1 MLLNEHKIKDF
12 FNKKI
17 TIEKIKT
24 LKFIII
30 DL

>member
-12 FNKKI
+12 FNIKM

-24 LKFIII
+24 LKFFNY
-30 DL
+30 